1 VLRLYLVK
9 TGSCALEGEWLVK
22 SGLQAFPAGGERG
35 IMGLAVKRRN
45 DPVKHSF
52 SQRAIALASAAVL
65 CGGLSACKS
74 SSGGGTVQLSGAGST
89 FVNPVMSRW
98 TAAYQQAHSNVEINY
113 QSIGSGGGIQHVKNQ
128 SVDFGASDAALSDK
142 ERAAMTPVI
151 LIPETSGPVC
161 ITYNLPSISEPLQ
174 ISPDVLT
181 GMFLGTIKKW
191 NDPKVAKDNPG
202 VKLPDLPVVIVHRA
216 ESSGTT
222 SIFTTYLAAVSP
234 EWKTKIGAGKSV
246 SWPVGL
252 GGKGNEG
259 VTGQIKQSP
268 GALGYVELAYAV
280 ENKLP
285 LAKIENQAGKYIAP
299 SAAGTTA
306 SIAAFA
312 TELAQNPATPIV
324 NPPAS
329 AADAYP
335 ISGLTFLIIPT
346 DGPDKAKRTALKGF
360 LEYIINDGQAAAADL
375 NYAPL
380 PDSVKQYDETQLKTL
395 TAAGQPI
402 Q

>member
-1 VLRLYLVK
+1 
-9 TGSCALEGEWLVK
+9 
-22 SGLQAFPAGGERG
+22 
-35 IMGLAVKRRN
+35 
-45 DPVKHSF
+45 VKHSF

-74 SSGGGTVQLSGAGST
+74 GSGPSNVQLSGAGST

-98 TAAYQQAHSNVEINY
+98 TAAYQQAHTNVQINY
-113 QSIGSGGGIQHVKNQ
+113 QSIGSGGGIQQVKNQ
-128 SVDFGASDAALSDK
+128 TVDFGASDAALTDK
-142 ERAAMTPVI
+142 ERSEMTPVI
-151 LIPETSGPVC
+151 QIPETSGPVC
-161 ITYNLPSISEPLQ
+161 ITYNLPSISQPLQ
-174 ISPDVLT
+174 LSPDVLT
-181 GMFLGTIKKW
+181 GMFLGEIKKW

-234 EWKTKIGAGKSV
+234 EWKSKVGAGKSV

-268 GALGYVELAYAV
+268 GALGYVELAYAI

-335 ISGLTFLIIPT
+335 ISGLTFLIVPK

-360 LEYIINDGQAAAADL
+360 LEYIINDGQSAAADL